1 VNQNDAKSV
10 SHDIFNYCDLL
21 FSKNCIAKIGSIW
34 DRCHDFKNIF
44 SKKLAFLLKLL
55 LVFAK
60 NLIIT
65 LAFEK
70 NAVFKPK
77 IG

>member
-1 VNQNDAKSV
+1 M
-10 SHDIFNYCDLL
+10 
-21 FSKNCIAKIGSIW
+21 
-34 DRCHDFKNIF
+34 IF
-44 SKKLAFLLKLL
+44 SIIVICYFQRIALPKLAQSGTDVTILKIFSPKNWRFLLKLL